1 MNKETMKL
9 RLMQKSV
16 GRSFIM
22 CQKKHEILIK
32 NKGEGNDRNTK

>member
-22 CQKKHEILIK
+22 YQKKYEISIK
-32 NKGEGNDRNTK
+32 KGEGNDRNIK